1 MIQTLEIKLAVSEGI
16 KLPQSACSLLH
27 GVLMEHIDA
36 AYAEVMHQNGL
47 RPYSQ
52 YLHFDKA
59 RNALHWRITALN
71 EQAKQEILDAAFA
84 LPQTIFLK
92 QKNFELQL
100 LSKEFLPLVDYGSL
114 AEKYFA
120 HPLPGKYLS
129 FDFLTSCS
137 FKSEGQYVIFPQ
149 PNFLLGSL
157 VKRWN
162 AFADKEKLDAQ
173 GIVQDLAQEVYV
185 ADYKLRLQPFSVDGA
200 RIPAFR
206 GNYTLGMKNNL
217 MCNRIIAMLGEYAN
231 YCGIGIKTALGMG
244 AVHSC
249 LKEKFY

>member
-1 MIQTLEIKLAVSEGI
+1 MIQSLEIKLAVPEGV

-27 GVLMEHIDA
+27 GVLMEHIDTE
-36 AYAEVMHQNGL
+36 YADIMHQNGL

-59 RNALHWRITALN
+59 QNALCWRVTALN
-71 EQAKQEILDAAFA
+71 EQAKREILDATFS
-84 LPQTIFLK
+84 LPQKLFLK
-92 QKNFELQL
+92 QKNMEIELVG
-100 LSKEFLPLVDYGSL
+100 KEFLPLVDYGSL
-114 AEKYFA
+114 VEKYFA
-120 HPLPGKYLS
+120 HPLAGRYVS

-149 PNFLLGSL
+149 PQFMLGSL
-157 VKRWN
+157 LKRWN
-162 AFADKEKLDAQ
+162 AFADKERLDAQ
-173 GIVQDLAQEVYV
+173 GLAQDLSQEVYV
-185 ADYKLRLQPFSVDGA
+185 AGYNMRMQPFSVDSA

-217 MCNRIIAMLGEYAN
+217 MSNRIIAMLGEYAN

-244 AVHSC
+244 AVKVS

>member
-1 MIQTLEIKLAVSEGI
+1 MIQTLEIKLTVPDGI

-27 GVLMEHIDA
+27 GVLMAQIDET
-36 AYAEVMHQNGL
+36 YADMMHQNSL

-52 YLHFDKA
+52 FLHFDKN
-59 RNALHWRITALN
+59 RNALYWKITALN
-71 EQAKQEILDAAFA
+71 EQAKNEILDAAFA
-84 LPQTIFLK
+84 LPQKVFLK
-92 QKNFELQL
+92 QKNMEIELVG
-100 LSKEFLPLVDYGSL
+100 KEFLPATDYGSL
-114 AEKYFA
+114 AEKYFV
-120 HPLPGKYLS
+120 HPLAGRYVR

-149 PNFLLGSL
+149 PQFVLGSL
-157 VKRWN
+157 IKRWN
-162 AFADKEKLDAQ
+162 AFADKERLDAQ
-173 GIVQDLAQEVYV
+173 GLAQDLSQEVYV
-185 ADYKLRLQPFSVDGA
+185 ADYKLRLQTFSVDGA

-217 MCNRIIAMLGEYAN
+217 MSNRIIDMLGEYAN

-244 AVHSC
+244 AVKAY